1 MNELFYKFSDAYDF
15 ANRLFKVV
23 NTNVYVFEVRKLA
36 DINHAK
42 YVVSQS
48 ESLCIPSDTVA
59 KTIKTFQK

>member
-1 MNELFYKFSDAYDF
+1 MNELFYKFSDADDF

-42 YVVSQS
+42 YIVSQS
-48 ESLCIPSDTVA
+48 EDLVIPADSVSEI
-59 KTIKTFQK
+59 IKTFRK